1 MEWLSNHIGLLL
13 SLVIFAQI
21 FLVCLDLVRIQTLNS
36 KLVTESNY
44 VNALI
49 QKNRE
54 INEEVFVYVK
64 ETLKGELICMNT
76 CQGEDKKIIYKI
88 TIKYKSIYN
97 PKEKEMSIQRSVLL
111 GYTL

>member
-1 MEWLSNHIGLLL
+1 MSNHIGLLL

-21 FLVCLDLVRIQTLNS
+21 FLICLDLVRIQTLNS

-54 INEEVFVYVK
+54 INEEVFTYVR
-64 ETLKGELICMNT
+64 EILDGELTCINTCKGE
-76 CQGEDKKIIYKI
+76 DRKIVYKI
-88 TIKYKSIYN
+88 TITYHSIYN
-97 PKEKEMSIQRSVLL
+97 PKEKKMSIQRSVLL

>member
-1 MEWLSNHIGLLL
+1 MSNHFGLLL

-21 FLVCLDLVRIQTLNS
+21 FLVCLDLIRIQTLNS

-54 INEEVFVYVK
+54 INEEVFIYVR
-64 ETLKGELICMNT
+64 ETLNGELTCVNT
-76 CQGEDKKIIYKI
+76 CKGEDKKIVYKI
-88 TIKYKSIYN
+88 TIRYKSIYN
-97 PKEKEMSIQRSVLL
+97 PQEKQMSIQRSVLL

>member
-1 MEWLSNHIGLLL
+1 MSNHIGLLL
-13 SLVIFAQI
+13 SLVLFTQI
-21 FLVCLDLVRIQTLNS
+21 FLVCLDLVKIQTLNS

-54 INEEVFVYVK
+54 IDEEVFTYVRENLNGK
-64 ETLKGELICMNT
+64 LT
-76 CQGEDKKIIYKI
+76 CVTPCHGEDKKIIYKI
-88 TIKYKSIYN
+88 TITYKSIYN

>member
-1 MEWLSNHIGLLL
+1 MSNHIGLLL

-21 FLVCLDLVRIQTLNS
+21 FLICLDLVRIQTLNS

-54 INEEVFVYVK
+54 INEEVFDAYKQDDEVA
-64 ETLKGELICMNT
+64 
-76 CQGEDKKIIYKI
+76 KIIVDRFAGY
-88 TIKYKSIYN
+88 
-97 PKEKEMSIQRSVLL
+97 L
-111 GYTL
+111 GSYEDGK